1 MKTSNLLPHL
11 NRLTLLLI
19 VVFTFTSTYKIIAQ
33 QGFAGDVV
41 LMQTTEYK
49 GKVVNS
55 ETGDPIASAHLLVS
69 GTNIS
74 TITNNEGEFSLKI
87 TDDLSDAVVVISYLG
102 FKSKSLPISYF
113 KEEGTRIELEESIE
127 ELSSVNLFYSG
138 DARSLVETVL
148 KNRDKN
154 YLDEPIIMTAFYRE
168 SIKKRKQSVSLSEA
182 VVKIYKQPYNN
193 LKKDDIE
200 IYKARKSTNYEKLD
214 TLALK
219 LRGGPFNTLYVD
231 IMKYPEFLFEDFE
244 VANFQFDFDVPTK
257 FNERYIYVVNFSEN
271 DRSRPWYYGKLF
283 IDSESL
289 SLVKASYRLN
299 VDDRELASK
308 MFVKKK
314 PGRVKVYPTEVL
326 YSIDYRQSNG
336 KWHYGYGS
344 AKLEFLVNWKF
355 KLFNSRY
362 TLNSEMAVTDWEKF
376 PANYSRRTTNLLKPS
391 VVMVDDVSGFSDDEF
406 WGNSNIIEPDK
417 SIQNAIQKIQRQLEK
432 ENK

>member
-1 MKTSNLLPHL
+1 MKTSNLLSHL
-11 NRLTLLLI
+11 NKLAILLI
-19 VVFTFTSTYKIIAQ
+19 IVFTFTSTNKIVAQ
-33 QGFAGDVV
+33 QGSAGDVV
-41 LMQTTEYK
+41 LLQTTEYK

-102 FKSKSLPISYF
+102 YKSKSLPISYF
-113 KEEGTRIELEESIE
+113 KKEGTRIELEESIE

-138 DARSLVETVL
+138 DARSLVESVL
-148 KNRDKN
+148 KNRNKN
-154 YLDEPIIMTAFYRE
+154 YLDEPTVMTAFYRE
-168 SIKKRKQSVSLSEA
+168 SIKKRKQSASLSEA

-231 IMKYPEFLFEDFE
+231 VMKYPEFLFEDFE
-244 VANFQFDFDVPTK
+244 VANFQFDFDDPTK
-257 FNERYIYVVNFSEN
+257 FNDRYIYVVNFTEN
-271 DRSRPWYYGKLF
+271 DRTRPWYYGKLF

-289 SLVKASYRLN
+289 SLVKASYKLN

-314 PGRVKVYPTEVL
+314 PGRVKVYPTDVH

-362 TLNSEMAVTDWEKF
+362 TLNSEMAVTNWEKF

-391 VVMVDDVSGFSDDEF
+391 VVMVDDVSGFRDDEF